1 MRCEGIYYSWS
12 DILKASNVIDT
23 TSGKLEE
30 TNEARFQGNNE
41 CTSLGCSWFLNIWKV
56 IGIRSAGSSTVLHAI
71 ANKDQDCLLTYLLI
85 KPPKAKQHHP
95 WLILYGENLLIDAR
109 LKQPRS
115 SKFGTVLFSVSR
127 AYLNWN
133 GVWSIIFLPGH
144 NPPPTNTDKEMWRS
158 PSQSTAMDK
167 SEEKNVTSN
176 VRDILMEKT
185 HLRKC
190 SGLLSSD
197 EDLINTTLTNSHNIA
212 TPASILIIVFV
223 FLFMRIRA
231 ITATCEAESFMMPRW

>member
-1 MRCEGIYYSWS
+1 
-12 DILKASNVIDT
+12 
-23 TSGKLEE
+23 
-30 TNEARFQGNNE
+30 
-41 CTSLGCSWFLNIWKV
+41 
-56 IGIRSAGSSTVLHAI
+56 
-71 ANKDQDCLLTYLLI
+71 
-85 KPPKAKQHHP
+85 
-95 WLILYGENLLIDAR
+95 
-109 LKQPRS
+109 
-115 SKFGTVLFSVSR
+115 
-127 AYLNWN
+127 
-133 GVWSIIFLPGH
+133 
-144 NPPPTNTDKEMWRS
+144 MWRS

-231 ITATCEAESFMMPRW
+231 ITATREAEFYDALLVGLYNNGQLPYLVAYCHIIYGWQSDLLLTRFS

>member
-1 MRCEGIYYSWS
+1 M
-12 DILKASNVIDT
+12 
-23 TSGKLEE
+23 
-30 TNEARFQGNNE
+30 
-41 CTSLGCSWFLNIWKV
+41 WK
-56 IGIRSAGSSTVLHAI
+56 
-71 ANKDQDCLLTYLLI
+71 
-85 KPPKAKQHHP
+85 
-95 WLILYGENLLIDAR
+95 
-109 LKQPRS
+109 
-115 SKFGTVLFSVSR
+115 
-127 AYLNWN
+127 
-133 GVWSIIFLPGH
+133 
-144 NPPPTNTDKEMWRS
+144 S

-197 EDLINTTLTNSHNIA
+197 EDLINTTLTISHNIA

-231 ITATCEAESFMMPRW
+231 ITATCEAEFYDAPLVGLYNNGQLSYLVAYCHIIYGRQSDLLLTRFSKK